1 MTRHGS
7 LNSATTHP
15 ALGTPAQDTTMHH
28 CGRCKNPF
36 LSNPNCE
43 CPCHHTERLR
53 KLWREVN
60 KALDDHGG
68 EDSREYREAF
78 SRWEALA
85 IKKGK

>member
-7 LNSATTHP
+7 LNSTTTHT
-15 ALGTPAQDTTMHH
+15 ALGTPVQVIVKH

-43 CPCHHTERLR
+43 CGCHHTERLR

-60 KALDDHGG
+60 EALDRNGG
-68 EDSREYREAF
+68 EDSPEYREAF

-85 IKKGK
+85 LIGKKL